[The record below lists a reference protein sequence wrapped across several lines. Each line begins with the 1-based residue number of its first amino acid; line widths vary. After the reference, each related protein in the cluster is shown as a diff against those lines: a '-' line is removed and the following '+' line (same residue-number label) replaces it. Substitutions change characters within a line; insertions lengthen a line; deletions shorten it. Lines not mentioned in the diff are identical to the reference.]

1 MKTILFDG
9 RIGANGTEI
18 KTTKSGKPYA
28 RFSVANNTFAN
39 GEEKTEW
46 YDVITYDQNFI
57 EKRATYLTKGS
68 YVIINGA
75 IRTEVKID
83 SSNKVWINHYVTA
96 TTIDTPRF
104 GTKSENANQ
113 VSDADSTQPALSTF
127 TGNTATVIREN
138 APTISSQI
146 STTPPPNETVSVASG
161 GMGAVSQSD
170 PDDMP
175 F

>member
-18 KTTKSGKPYA
+18 KTTKTGKPYA
-28 RFSVANNTFAN
+28 RFSVANNTFTN

-46 YDVITYDQNFI
+46 FDVITYDQNFI
-57 EKRATYLTKGS
+57 EKRASFLTKGS

-83 SSNKVWINHYVTA
+83 QSNKVWVNHYVTA
-96 TTIDTPRF
+96 TTIDTPRL
-104 GTKSENANQ
+104 GTKNDTTGQITDVTA
-113 VSDADSTQPALSTF
+113 THPTLSTF
-127 TGNTATVIREN
+127 TGNTATVVN
-138 APTISSQI
+138 SDVSMV
-146 STTPPPNETVSVASG
+146 TPEPVTVAAGG
-161 GMGAVSQSD
+161 GMSSMPVDD